1 MCYVMCYL
9 LVLLSELAVVDV
21 RVLVDDLCNCNNFVV
36 SVLHGHAKERVRVV
50 SRDAV
55 DFVVEP
61 RVLKPSPHFS
71 SSSFFVLY
79 ALQYC
84 RTCASKNYAS

>member
-1 MCYVMCYL
+1 
-9 LVLLSELAVVDV
+9 
-21 RVLVDDLCNCNNFVV
+21 
-36 SVLHGHAKERVRVV
+36 VV

-71 SSSFFVLY
+71 STSCFVLC
-79 ALQYC
+79 ALRYC
-84 RTCASKNYAS
+84 RTRASKNYA

>member
-1 MCYVMCYL
+1 
-9 LVLLSELAVVDV
+9 
-21 RVLVDDLCNCNNFVV
+21 
-36 SVLHGHAKERVRVV
+36 VV

-61 RVLKPSPHFS
+61 RVLKLSPHFS
-71 SSSFFVLY
+71 SISGLVFC

-84 RTCASKNYAS
+84 RTRASKNYAC